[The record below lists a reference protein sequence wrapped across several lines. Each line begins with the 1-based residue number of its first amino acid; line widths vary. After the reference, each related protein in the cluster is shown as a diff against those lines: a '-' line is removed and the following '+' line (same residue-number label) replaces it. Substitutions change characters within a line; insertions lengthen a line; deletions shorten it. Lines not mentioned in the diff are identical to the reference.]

1 MASRIIRTPED
12 LAELFKF
19 VEGLKLPI
27 TVSWVAGADRSD
39 EQNRTM
45 WMWAN
50 EAASQLQDREAADI
64 QAEWK
69 LTIGI
74 PVLRGDSEDFREA
87 YDKTVKGLSY
97 EDKIKVMRDLDFP
110 VTRLMK
116 VRQMCRFM
124 NLVQHRCLEM
134 GLQLT
139 EPPHEL
145 DQYIQRYGR
154 AA

>member
-1 MASRIIRTPED
+1 MPSRIIRTAED
-12 LAELFKF
+12 LSALLKLLCN
-19 VEGLKLPI
+19 LKLPM

-50 EAASQLQDREAADI
+50 EVAQQLQDREAADV
-64 QAEWK
+64 QAVWK
-69 LTIGI
+69 LTLGVPI
-74 PVLRGDSEDFREA
+74 LREDEEFRTV
-87 YDKTVKGLSY
+87 YDRTVKGLTY
-97 EDKIKVMRDLDFP
+97 EDKIMIMRDLDFP

-124 NLVQHRCLEM
+124 NAVQQQCAEN
-134 GLQLT
+134 GLRLT

-145 DQYIQRYGR
+145 DTYIQRYGR

>member
-1 MASRIIRTPED
+1 MPSRIIRTPDD

-19 VEGLKLPI
+19 IGGLKLPI

-50 EAASQLQDREAADI
+50 EVAGQLQDREAADV

-69 LTIGI
+69 LELGI
-74 PVLRGDSEDFREA
+74 PILRGDDAFREA
-87 YDKTVKGLSY
+87 YDKTVKGLTY
-97 EDKIKVMRDLDFP
+97 EDKIKIMRDLDFP

-124 NLVQHRCLEM
+124 NAIHHRCIEM

-145 DQYIQRYGR
+145 DQYIQRYGE

>member
-1 MASRIIRTPED
+1 MPSRIIRTPDD

-19 VEGLKLPI
+19 IGGLKLPI

-50 EAASQLQDREAADI
+50 EVAGQLQDREAADV

-69 LTIGI
+69 LELGI
-74 PVLRGDSEDFREA
+74 PILRGDDAFREA
-87 YDKTVKGLSY
+87 YDKTVKGLTY
-97 EDKIKVMRDLDFP
+97 EDKIKIMRDLDFP

-124 NLVQHRCLEM
+124 NAIHHRCIEM

-139 EPPHEL
+139 DPPHEL
-145 DQYIQRYGR
+145 DQYIQRYGK